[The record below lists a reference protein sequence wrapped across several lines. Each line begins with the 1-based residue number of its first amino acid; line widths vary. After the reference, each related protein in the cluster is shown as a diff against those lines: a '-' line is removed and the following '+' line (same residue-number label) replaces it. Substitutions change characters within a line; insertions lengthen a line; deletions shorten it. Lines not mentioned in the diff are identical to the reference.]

1 MSHLLDK
8 EQDDKNENLLSINNL
23 INLVNLNDD
32 EKIKFLK
39 LPEQKKNDY
48 LINKFKFML
57 ILLTQEKKVDQNF
70 YLN

>member
-1 MSHLLDK
+1 MQKIIYHIYL
-8 EQDDKNENLLSINNL
+8 INNL

-39 LPEQKKNDY
+39 LPEEKKNDY
-48 LINKFKFML
+48 LKDKFKSML

-70 YLN
+70 CLN